1 MPRKDLPV
9 QVQVN
14 SNFMDKKS
22 FAGTGIQTF
31 KLPTCILVATSS
43 ILSCLRV
50 IEGTNFLTVVVD
62 LVHLTTEQEVVV

>member
-1 MPRKDLPV
+1 MPRKDPTL
-9 QVQVN
+9 QVQLS
-14 SNFMDKKS
+14 SNFMGKIS
-22 FAGTGIQTF
+22 FEGTGIQTLN
-31 KLPTCILVATSS
+31 LPTYILVATSS